1 MAQQRAA
8 VSVSKVN
15 TVVELTTR
23 QRVSNVL
30 RDITRMQ
37 PGKDPVYLAFPVNT
51 MMLPVRV
58 RANVANRILFR
69 VIKIGPCPV
78 IHAPPERTL
87 LKEVS
92 NAKEHHAK
100 PALLRTSL
108 QEHVQSAHRVGYRK
122 IWMPRYACNAYPAP
136 PLCPILVEVLRAV
149 VVTLV
154 RLVARM
160 AFVKIVRLG
169 FIKIPK
175 VKRSAVALVPRLAK
189 YPTKWVPGVN
199 CHGGVLAKWANI

>member
-1 MAQQRAA
+1 MG
-8 VSVSKVN
+8 VSQVN

-51 MMLPVRV
+51 MMLPVRL
-58 RANVANRILFR
+58 RANFANRILFQ
-69 VIKIGPCPV
+69 VIKIEPCPV
-78 IHAPPERTL
+78 THVPPERTL

-100 PALLRTSL
+100 LALLRSAL

-122 IWMPRYACNAYPAP
+122 IWMPRYACNAYPVP

-175 VKRSAVALVPRLAK
+175 VKQIAVTLVPRPEK
-189 YPTKWVPGVN
+189 YPTMKARGANYHRGVP
-199 CHGGVLAKWANI
+199 AKWANI